1 MKRTTPPGGGRFF
14 HSCPTGAAGVDPRM
28 PLSNADVKKGMKIAL
43 GVIKVD
49 PKWFLTENTWW
60 DVWKECFAHIGYTGG
75 YLSYDDVKV

>member
-1 MKRTTPPGGGRFF
+1 MTVPDLTCMYCVDPA
-14 HSCPTGAAGVDPRM
+14 GAAGVDPRM

-60 DVWKECFAHIGYTGG
+60 MCGRNASHISAIPADTC
-75 YLSYDDVKV
+75 LMMT